1 VVQGT
6 PGSITKQGW
15 LIQFC
20 FDSDDGGEY
29 LDYYA
34 AHRMT
39 DDSHVRL
46 HADGREEPL
55 PAIETMFLTSEDPA
69 EARRLAEANE
79 ERNRAVLESLAA
91 KGFDMM
97 TINMALGALVER
109 RRSVP
114 TAAPPTRDNR

>member
-1 VVQGT
+1 MSQGT
-6 PGSITKQGW
+6 PGSIIKQGW
-15 LIQFC
+15 LIQFR

-46 HADGREEPL
+46 HADGREETL

-79 ERNRAVLESLAA
+79 ERNRAVLQSLEA
-91 KGFDMM
+91 KGFGEM
-97 TINMALGALVER
+97 TINMALGA
-109 RRSVP
+109 P
-114 TAAPPTRDNR
+114 TSLHRC